1 MLKINR
7 EKLPELFAKISES
20 DELYLPIKRIGK
32 IDFFKWNEGAEVC
45 LDELHTNRSPKDLFF
60 PQTENLMGF
69 KMDGKKIEIIDL
81 RDETKDFVI
90 FGVRACDAKSFDVLD
105 RVFLSDPVDTY
116 YKSRRDKGT
125 VVTMACSAPEETC
138 FCGVFGID
146 PTEPCGDAVTYLT
159 EDGLFFEGKTEKG
172 KALEGKIAALFEDA
186 DTAEVE
192 AQKAATKEICEKL
205 PLNGLSLD
213 GFGSEDVLLE
223 KFNSPEWASLSEACL
238 GCGTCTFVCPTCQC
252 YDIRD
257 FDTGHGI
264 RRFRCWDS
272 CMYSDFT
279 KTAGGQPRKTQ
290 LERFRQRFMHKLVYY
305 PANNDGLYS
314 CVGCGRC
321 VAKCPISMN
330 IAKVI
335 KRLGGKN

>member
-20 DELYLPIKRIGK
+20 DELYLPIERNGK
-32 IDFFKWNEGAEVC
+32 IDFFKWSEGAEVR

-69 KMDGKKIEIIDL
+69 KMDGKKIEIVDL
-81 RDETKDFVI
+81 RDDTKDFVV
-90 FGVRACDAKSFDVLD
+90 FGVRACDAKSFEVLD
-105 RVFLSDPVDTY
+105 RVFLSDPVDSY

-146 PTEPCGDAVTYLT
+146 PTVPCGDAVTYLT

-172 KALEGKIAALFEDA
+172 KALEGKISALFEDA

-192 AQKAATKEICEKL
+192 AQNAATKEICEKL

-213 GFGSEDVLLE
+213 GFGSEDVLLD

-264 RRFRCWDS
+264 QRFRCWDS

>member
-20 DELYLPIKRIGK
+20 DELYLPIKRSGK
-32 IDFFKWNEGAEVC
+32 IDFFKWSEGAEVC

-69 KMDGKKIEIIDL
+69 KMDGKKIEIVDL
-81 RDETKDFVI
+81 RDETRDFVI

-105 RVFLSDPVDTY
+105 RVFLSDPVDSY

-205 PLNGLSLD
+205 P
-213 GFGSEDVLLE
+213 
-223 KFNSPEWASLSEACL
+223 
-238 GCGTCTFVCPTCQC
+238 
-252 YDIRD
+252 
-257 FDTGHGI
+257 
-264 RRFRCWDS
+264 
-272 CMYSDFT
+272 
-279 KTAGGQPRKTQ
+279 
-290 LERFRQRFMHKLVYY
+290 
-305 PANNDGLYS
+305 
-314 CVGCGRC
+314 
-321 VAKCPISMN
+321 
-330 IAKVI
+330 
-335 KRLGGKN
+335 

>member
-20 DELYLPIKRIGK
+20 DELYLPIKRSGK
-32 IDFFKWNEGAEVC
+32 IDFFKWSEGAEVC

-69 KMDGKKIEIIDL
+69 KMDGKKIEIVDL
-81 RDETKDFVI
+81 RDETRDFVI

-105 RVFLSDPVDTY
+105 RVFLSDPVDSY

-172 KALEGKIAALFEDA
+172 KTLEGKIAALFEDA

-205 PLNGLSLD
+205 PLSGLSLD
-213 GFGSEDVLLE
+213 GFGSEDVLLD

-264 RRFRCWDS
+264 TRFRCWDS

>member
-1 MLKINR
+1 
-7 EKLPELFAKISES
+7 
-20 DELYLPIKRIGK
+20 
-32 IDFFKWNEGAEVC
+32 
-45 LDELHTNRSPKDLFF
+45 
-60 PQTENLMGF
+60 MGF
-69 KMDGKKIEIIDL
+69 KMDGKKIEIVDL
-81 RDETKDFVI
+81 RDETRDFVI

-105 RVFLSDPVDTY
+105 RVFLSDPVDSY

-172 KALEGKIAALFEDA
+172 KTLEGKIAALFEDA

-205 PLNGLSLD
+205 PLSGLSLD
-213 GFGSEDVLLE
+213 GFGSEDVLLD

-264 RRFRCWDS
+264 TRFRCWDS